1 MIEIKNLKKYF
12 PIKGGFFNSKKGD
25 VKAVENI
32 TFKIPEGEI
41 LGLVGESG
49 SGKTTLGRSIIR
61 RIIEE
66 YIFDY
71 RRPIYSIN
79 SICRISLT

>member
-12 PIKGGFFNSKKGD
+12 PIKGGFLNSKKGD

-41 LGLVGESG
+41 LLGLLMILVHQFQFPY
-49 SGKTTLGRSIIR
+49 KL
-61 RIIEE
+61 
-66 YIFDY
+66 
-71 RRPIYSIN
+71 
-79 SICRISLT
+79 

>member
-49 SGKTTLGRSIIR
+49 SGKTTLGRSVHILI
-61 RIIEE
+61 
-66 YIFDY
+66 
-71 RRPIYSIN
+71 
-79 SICRISLT
+79 LTQNFITRHSSKILKRKIKK